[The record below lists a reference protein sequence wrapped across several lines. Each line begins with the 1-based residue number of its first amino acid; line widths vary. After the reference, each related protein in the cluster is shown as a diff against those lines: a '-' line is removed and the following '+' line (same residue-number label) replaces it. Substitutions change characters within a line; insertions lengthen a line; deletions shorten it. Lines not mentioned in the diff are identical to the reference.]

1 DAAYEVNAPVLEL
14 PEIEPLLE
22 LDLTEG
28 TAAVDWIK
36 LAEDG
41 SGDVIVRI
49 AELAGGRAQGRVRP
63 AAVLAGREVVE
74 TDLLERPV
82 GARPSPGPRRLSPP
96 SASPPA
102 GLAGAPPSPIPA
114 PARSPARSGSR
125 PGTSRVSTRSTSPR
139 SSTPSPRRTRAPRSN
154 GSTSRPRATRT
165 ACPPTPLPGTSPMSS
180 TWGPKPPTASPPPGC
195 CWTAPRPIP
204 LWRTSS
210 CPPPGTP

>member
-1 DAAYEVNAPVLEL
+1 MAYAVVAGDLAATIDAAYEVNAPVLEL

-82 GARPSPGPRRLSPP
+82 GAR
-96 SASPPA
+96 
-102 GLAGAPPSPIPA
+102 
-114 PARSPARSGSR
+114 RSEEHTSELQSR
-125 PGTSRVSTRSTSPR
+125 GHLV
-139 SSTPSPRRTRAPRSN
+139 
-154 GSTSRPRATRT
+154 
-165 ACPPTPLPGTSPMSS
+165 
-180 TWGPKPPTASPPPGC
+180 
-195 CWTAPRPIP
+195 
-204 LWRTSS
+204 
-210 CPPPGTP
+210 